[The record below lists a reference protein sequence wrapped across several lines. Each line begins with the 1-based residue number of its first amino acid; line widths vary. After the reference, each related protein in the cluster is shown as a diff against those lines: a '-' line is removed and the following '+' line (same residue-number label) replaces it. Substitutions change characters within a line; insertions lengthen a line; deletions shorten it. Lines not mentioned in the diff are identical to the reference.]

1 MTVEEMNLQYSI
13 LLKSRRDIQ
22 AAMKEAKAEHE
33 TRVSRVVEL
42 EKELAKERE
51 NVLVNPYDTMVQ
63 RDHELMSAI
72 NQLAVRGAVEIPI
85 PEPKSVETSEPEPV
99 QETGDGEQDG
109 REEED

>member
-22 AAMKEAKAEHE
+22 AAMTEAKAEHE
-33 TRVSRVVEL
+33 TRVSRVLEL

-72 NQLAVRGAVEIPI
+72 NRLAIQGAVEIAI
-85 PEPKSVETSEPEPV
+85 PEPESNAVVSAPSNEDESE
-99 QETGDGEQDG
+99 Q
-109 REEED
+109 EEDE